1 MSEIKEL
8 RPHQKEALSKLDNGK
23 ILCGDVGT
31 GKSLVAVNYYI
42 EKETPKDVYV
52 ITTAKKRDSFDW
64 QEEFQQFRVGST
76 PSPSGHGQ
84 LVVDSWNNISK
95 YEDVQDAFFIFDEQ
109 RLVGSGAW
117 VKAFLRIV
125 RRNRWILLSA
135 TPGDTW
141 LDYIPV
147 FVANGFYKNRTQ
159 FKIEHVIYNHHAK
172 FPKVDR
178 YVGTGKLVRLRNQL
192 LVEMPYERHTTRH
205 IYKVKVDHD
214 SDLMQKVVKER
225 WHVYENRPLRDA
237 AELFIVMRKVATSHT
252 SRLTA
257 LTRILQEKSR
267 VIVFYNFDYEL
278 EMLRSLL
285 RKSESDRSSGK
296 RSERSCLSGTSEQC
310 AGTGSSSQRTLT
322 PSTTTRSAVSLAEP
336 SSETE
341 SFRSS
346 DRSTSTS
353 GARCTSSGSSSDVAP
368 GPDGAPKDGN
378 TSAQPTDTDYSSSLG
393 PLSGVQIAEW
403 NGHRHDPI
411 PTSDRWVYLVQYTAG
426 SEGWNCV
433 DTDTM
438 VFFSLTYSY
447 RAWHQA
453 FGRIDRLN
461 TPFSDLHY
469 YVLASNSWIERQI
482 WKALTAKKN
491 FNESA
496 WRKKLGN
503 NGDFGAKVTELA

>member
-42 EKETPKDVYV
+42 EKESPKDVYV

-76 PSPSGHGQ
+76 PSPEGHGQ

-95 YEDVQDAFFIFDEQ
+95 YEGVEGAFFIFDEQ

-117 VKAFLRIV
+117 VKSFLRIV

-159 FKIEHVIYNHHAK
+159 FKIEHVVYNHHAK

-178 YVGTGKLVRLRNQL
+178 YLGTGKLVRLRNQL

-205 IYKVKVDHD
+205 IHKVKVDHD

-237 AELFIVMRKVATSHT
+237 AELFIVMRKVANSHT

-257 LTRILQEKSR
+257 LTQILQEKSR

-278 EMLRSLL
+278 EMLRSI
-285 RKSESDRSSGK
+285 
-296 RSERSCLSGTSEQC
+296 C
-310 AGTGSSSQRTLT
+310 
-322 PSTTTRSAVSLAEP
+322 TT
-336 SSETE
+336 
-341 SFRSS
+341 
-346 DRSTSTS
+346 
-353 GARCTSSGSSSDVAP
+353 
-368 GPDGAPKDGN
+368 KDGN
-378 TSAQPTDTDYSSSLG
+378 TTVPPTAMTQYSSSLC
-393 PLSGVQIAEW
+393 PVEGVQIAEW

-411 PTSDRWVYLVQYTAG
+411 PTTDRWVYLVQYTAG

-496 WRKKLGN
+496 WRKKVVN